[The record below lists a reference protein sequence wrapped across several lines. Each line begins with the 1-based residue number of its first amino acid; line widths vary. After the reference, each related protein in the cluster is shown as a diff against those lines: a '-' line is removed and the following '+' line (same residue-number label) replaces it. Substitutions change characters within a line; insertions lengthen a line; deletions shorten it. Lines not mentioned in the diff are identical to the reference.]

1 MQGSGDVRTSWRSS
15 RVARLLGIVYPIIQ
29 APFGGLPSQRL
40 TATVSNLGG
49 MGSLG
54 AVTLGDSAIRE
65 VIGEIRSLTSKPFAV
80 NLWVSTSDREASR
93 ISRDVIEEKIRTL
106 TRYYSELGIEP
117 PSGIEAKPQNFETQV
132 RGAIDAGVPVLS
144 FIYGIPPSEIL
155 EECRRKG
162 IRTIGTAT
170 TPEEAVALEEAGL
183 DVIVASG
190 FEGGGHRGSFLQSPA
205 DSLMGSLALIPQV
218 ADAVQA
224 PVVAAGGIADGRGLT
239 AALALGAE
247 AVQIGTAFL
256 ACATSGASKAY
267 RDALLSPSAKLTALT
282 DTLTG
287 RLARGLRTHL
297 VDLLRH
303 GSDPLSFPAQH
314 GLVQTLAGPASAQ
327 ERTDLMI
334 IWAGQS
340 VSLCKH
346 TDASELMA
354 ELIATAN
361 EFFPLSALTP
371 AAIEWK
377 CAIHGV
383 SVCSTPSFP
392 SVETGVE
399 GDSGQNR
406 DE

>member
-1 MQGSGDVRTSWRSS
+1 MQGSGKVRTRWRSS
-15 RVARLLGIVYPIIQ
+15 RVAELLGIDYPIIQ
-29 APFGGLPSQRL
+29 APFGGLPSQHL

-93 ISRDVIEEKIRTL
+93 ISTDVIADRIRTF
-106 TRYYSELGIEP
+106 TRYYAELGIEP

-132 RGAIDAGVPVLS
+132 RAAIDAGVPVLS
-144 FIYGIPPSEIL
+144 FIYGIPPGEIL
-155 EECRRKG
+155 EECRGKA

-170 TPEEAVALEEAGL
+170 TPEEAVALEEAGFE
-183 DVIVASG
+183 VIVASG

-205 DSLMGSLALIPQV
+205 DSLMGSLSLIPQV
-218 ADAVQA
+218 ADAVEV
-224 PVVAAGGIADGRGLT
+224 PVVAAGGIAEGRGLT

-256 ACATSGASKAY
+256 ACATSGASKTY
-267 RDALLSPSAKLTALT
+267 RDALLSPAAKRTALT
-282 DTLTG
+282 DALTG
-287 RLARGLRTHL
+287 RLARGLRNNLT
-297 VDLLRH
+297 DLLRQ
-303 GSDPLSFPAQH
+303 SSAPLPFPVQH
-314 GLVQTLAGPASAQ
+314 SLVQTLAGPASAQ

-340 VSLCKH
+340 ARLCHH

-354 ELIATAN
+354 ELVATAN
-361 EFFPLSALTP
+361 EFFPIA
-371 AAIEWK
+371 
-377 CAIHGV
+377 
-383 SVCSTPSFP
+383 SFDNG
-392 SVETGVE
+392 S
-399 GDSGQNR
+399 N
-406 DE
+406 